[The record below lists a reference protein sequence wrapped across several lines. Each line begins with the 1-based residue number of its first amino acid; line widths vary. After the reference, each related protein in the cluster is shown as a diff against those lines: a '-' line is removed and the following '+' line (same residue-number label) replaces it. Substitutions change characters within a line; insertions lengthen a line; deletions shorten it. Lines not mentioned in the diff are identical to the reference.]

1 MRALERWAPAGRR
14 VLADLSAVDL
24 AVYAAVAA
32 TPTPALD
39 EGLRRLSTAAN
50 RSKLSIAAA
59 CGLALAPGAP
69 RRAALVGLGS
79 VAVASATANLAGKS
93 LARRPRPDRVAGQV
107 PAARHVPM
115 PESASFPS
123 GHTASAFAFA
133 TGVAS
138 QLPWA
143 AAPLGL
149 LAAAVGY
156 SRVHTGVHYPGDV
169 VAGALLGTVAGSVVA
184 GAGRRLAARQGR

>member
-1 MRALERWAPAGRR
+1 MRAVTRWALAGRQ
-14 VLADLSAVDL
+14 VVADLAAVDE
-24 AVYAAVAA
+24 AVYVAVAA

-39 EGLRRLSTAAN
+39 QGLRRLSTAADN
-50 RSKLSIAAA
+50 SKLSIAAA
-59 CGLALAPGAP
+59 CALALAPGAP

-79 VAVASATANLAGKS
+79 VAVASAAANLLGKS
-93 LARRPRPDRVAGQV
+93 LARRPRPDREAGRV
-107 PAARHVPM
+107 PESRHVPM

-138 QLPWA
+138 RLPWA

-149 LAAAVGY
+149 LALSVGY

-184 GAGRRLAARQGR
+184 GVDAHWLGGRHC